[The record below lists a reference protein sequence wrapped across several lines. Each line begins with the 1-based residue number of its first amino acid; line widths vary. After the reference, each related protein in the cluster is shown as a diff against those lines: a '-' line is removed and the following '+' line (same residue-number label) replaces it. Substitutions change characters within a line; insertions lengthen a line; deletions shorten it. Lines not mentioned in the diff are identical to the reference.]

1 MNKRTIKRKLGSVR
15 KRIAEVVIG
24 LEEPIELLII
34 SMLSGGHVLVEGP
47 PGLGKTTLAN
57 TVAKSLG
64 GSFSRIQMTPD
75 LLPSDIIGINV
86 FNPYD
91 TTWVL
96 RRGPIF
102 ANVVLIDELN
112 RASPKV
118 QSAFLQAM
126 QEREVTIENET
137 MQIIPPFMVIATQVP
152 QGELGTYSLTGVQ
165 IDRFAYRLEIP
176 NPSLATETSVLERI
190 DEIESHSVEAA
201 LTSEELLE
209 LMNDVKKIHVESV
222 VKEYIVQLVHYLRD
236 NDYTR
241 MGPSPRASIWILK
254 GSRAYAMLQGRDFV
268 IPDDV
273 KAVLWYVIPHRLELT
288 AEARIMDIST
298 RSLVQNA
305 LDNIPVPKGLV

>member
-1 MNKRTIKRKLGSVR
+1 MNKRTIKRKLDAVR
-15 KRIAEVVIG
+15 KRIAEVVID
-24 LEEPIELLII
+24 LEDPVELLLI
-34 SMLSGGHVLVEGP
+34 SMLSGGHMLIEGP
-47 PGLGKTTLAN
+47 PGLGKTILAN
-57 TVAKSLG
+57 AFAKALG

-75 LLPSDIIGINV
+75 LLPSDILGVNV

-91 TTWVL
+91 ATWVL

-112 RASPKV
+112 RASPKI

-137 MQIIPPFMVIATQVP
+137 LQIMPPFIVVATQVP

-165 IDRFAYRLEIP
+165 IDRFAYRLEMS
-176 NPSLATETSVLERI
+176 NPSLATEIRVLERI
-190 DEIESHSVEAA
+190 DEIESHSVETAI
-201 LTSEELLE
+201 TSEEIVE
-209 LMNDVKKIHVESV
+209 LMNDVKNIHVESV
-222 VKEYIVQLVHYLRD
+222 VKEYIVQLVQYLRD
-236 NDYTR
+236 SEFIM

-273 KAVLWYVIPHRLELT
+273 KAILEYVIPHRLELT
-288 AEARIMDIST
+288 VEARIMETST
-298 RSLVQNA
+298 KSLIQSA
-305 LDNIPVPKGLV
+305 LDNVPVPIGLE